1 MNRRLL
7 LVSLLT
13 AAATPLVEPAVA
25 VEVPRSCTVVGTAQ
39 ADVLHGTPGA
49 DTICGLGGDDLLLGR
64 GGKDTLRGGAGD
76 DTLRGG
82 RGSDVLLGAGG
93 RDDLD
98 GHAGR
103 DQNVG
108 GAGGD
113 VCAYDVD
120 DVRFR
125 SCTFDQEDPVIRE
138 VVVLTPTV
146 DVSQGSQDIVIRVH
160 VTDDSQHYIES
171 ATLHDSLVDG
181 AMLRTFDEELVAGDG
196 SDGWWELRRTV
207 PRGFPPS
214 RLRLSIRAEDVAG
227 RYVHF
232 EKPFAVTVADH
243 DPVPLPQVSLLRPG
257 TDRVVDT
264 TSSSQHVTVS
274 ARVVGMETAV
284 VPRGVAL
291 CLEHV
296 ASVVLEHC
304 ARSVELVSGNR
315 WDGVWRGE
323 VALRPTDLPGE
334 WSPVI
339 KVADTARPDEPF
351 DHVGRWGG
359 GRRWNVYGAPWA
371 LLQPSGVDSVVTV
384 SGAAPDAT
392 PEFVSA
398 SLPEGTVTR
407 PQSDETHQLP
417 LEVEV
422 TDGGGTPLSSVAVH
436 LVPLDQG
443 VQLHG
448 GGPVLT
454 RAGDGQW
461 DGILPIRATTTPG
474 RYALI
479 VAYRDGNHLRY
490 HGGES
495 ARVATHLPLLPLPGD
510 SDPIISVQ

>member
-49 DTICGLGGDDLLLGR
+49 EHLAAEATTSCW
-64 GGKDTLRGGAGD
+64 
-76 DTLRGG
+76 
-82 RGSDVLLGAGG
+82 DV
-93 RDDLD
+93 
-98 GHAGR
+98 AGR
-103 DQNVG
+103 TPSVAGQVTTRCVADG
-108 GAGGD
+108 DPMCSSAPGAETISMVTLAAIERGRCRWRRG
-113 VCAYDVD
+113 AYDVD